1 LPRKLQETL
10 HDWTGLAK
18 DRKAFR
24 IWLMQPNACN
34 GDKVIEEEEDDD
46 DEEEDEDISGL
57 IT

>member
-1 LPRKLQETL
+1 
-10 HDWTGLAK
+10 
-18 DRKAFR
+18 
-24 IWLMQPNACN
+24 MQPNACN